1 MSDKYLSPI
10 HKLIVSDFL
19 TIVILLLL
27 ISHSVQAQVYRCEND
42 AGQIN
47 FSDEPCSKGETSSR
61 LNWLNNA
68 ASPKKKNKSATK
80 RSSQA
85 NKTAIKAKKNNEAYV
100 LLSLLTTTR
109 LELETAS
116 LRSSY
121 EGQES
126 QAPELILPDGII
138 VDLLRMD
145 KIILTSQYGK
155 EGIKARF
162 VMADG
167 YEEIKQLKAPYPVIS
182 GAAKI
187 GRFSKSLQDIKLI
200 EFFNSKKLLKDRAD
214 KTGKKPLAAPKLLA
228 NKKQTNYQ
236 QKSAKVDNDVPVIEL
251 DLSSE
256 VVAEKTSTAG
266 NDVKPRIKVLE
277 KKTDSR
283 TQAKTSDVQVLFVN
297 DTKTILKNTMLASAK
312 GSQKSRAQYFIV
324 SEKIQFPYNEIKRI
338 KIRPTANKSSLLVAI
353 ELKTKEIKM
362 EVMSPPFT
370 RITGQSHS
378 GRFDHSLLE
387 IKSISFP

>member
-1 MSDKYLSPI
+1 MSDKYLSQI
-10 HKLIVSDFL
+10 NKLIFTDSL
-19 TIVILLLL
+19 AIVILLLFFC
-27 ISHSVQAQVYRCEND
+27 HSVQAQVYKCEND

-47 FSDEPCSKGETSSR
+47 FSDEPCAKDETSSR
-61 LNWLNNA
+61 LNWLNNTV
-68 ASPKKKNKSATK
+68 SPKKKNKSAAK

-85 NKTAIKAKKNNEAYV
+85 NKTAIKARKNNEAYV
-100 LLSLLTTTR
+100 LLSLKTTTR

-116 LRSSY
+116 LRSFY

-126 QAPELILPDGII
+126 QAPELILPDGVI
-138 VDLLRMD
+138 VDLLKMD
-145 KIILTSQYGK
+145 RIIFTSQYGK
-155 EGIKARF
+155 ESIKARF

-182 GAAKI
+182 GEAKI
-187 GRFSKSLQDIKLI
+187 GRFSKSLEDIKLI
-200 EFFNSKKLLKDRAD
+200 EFFNSKKLLKVRAD
-214 KTGKKPLAAPKLLA
+214 KAGKKPLASPKLLA
-228 NKKQTNYQ
+228 NKKQTNY
-236 QKSAKVDNDVPVIEL
+236 KHESAKVDKDVPVIEL

-256 VVAEKTSTAG
+256 VVTEKKSTAG
-266 NDVKPRIKVLE
+266 NEVKPRIKVID
-277 KKTDSR
+277 KKTGSR

-297 DTKTILKNTMLASAK
+297 DTKTILKNTMLASTK

-324 SEKIQFPYNEIKRI
+324 SDKIQFPYNEIKRI

-370 RITGQSHS
+370 RIIGQSHA